1 MPTTRSPKAG
11 GTCSAQLRI
20 KSLMLGSNSHRFTQF
35 RMSDK
40 MILRTFSKNAAKEI
54 ASILGTLIVLVM
66 GFGIVLKI
74 LNWALQY
81 RWLLPFVALAL
92 VAFLLYLGFKDL
104 TSKEAG
110 SFPLKKGLAIF
121 ILMVLTAVSAFGALS
136 PFG

>member
-1 MPTTRSPKAG
+1 M
-11 GTCSAQLRI
+11 
-20 KSLMLGSNSHRFTQF
+20 
-35 RMSDK
+35 
-40 MILRTFSKNAAKEI
+40 
-54 ASILGTLIVLVM
+54 LVM